1 MTNNDRIGIIQAISG
16 IKVGDKVKDTSTK
29 LIGEVSRIRVELDDE
44 FPIEVNF
51 AVGNCTYDIRGF
63 YNRRVNE
70 RHIKLIN
77 PKHEVEAPAI
87 VEITQTF
94 IQIKEGD
101 ILVLLPL
108 ASTSFKI
115 KHDIIVATNNN
126 IEYTIP
132 TSDISQTINQ
142 LLNPTKKELL

>member
-16 IKVGDKVKDTSTK
+16 IKVGDKVQDTSTK

-44 FPIEVNF
+44 FPIEVCF
-51 AVGNCTYDIRGF
+51 GKRMDTYDIRGF
-63 YNRRVNE
+63 YNRRMSE

-77 PKHEVEAPAI
+77 PKHEI